1 MFKDLTP
8 IEIIHALDS
17 IEDNEIIKGTFK
29 SPMFDWWDIMI
40 NVMADTVCDGDDFA
54 AAGYMS
60 IKIQIR
66 VAYDK
71 QENTW
76 KICTPY
82 PKNLNSNTEPG
93 IKIYLSDGG
102 ECVITGNGY
111 EFMTDLFHQFTYDEN
126 GKLSFDNLPV
136 LQYNYFK
143 NGNSDGSSEPL
154 KISIETCRIVD
165 VLAGMIRR
173 ALNNKEDV
181 KVKEVRSVIK
191 ETPNASAMYYIMLAG
206 MKFAKY
212 LQFVDYTTTEYD
224 DEVFSFGYDTGLDV
238 DVSSKGTPLMSMRL
252 PLTINYEMYDHNGLI
267 EINICFAVINGFSD
281 IKFEFDFNT
290 NGEII
295 NVEDVQLAFND
306 FDEQSLCLINL
317 SNKARELYKDIING
331 LEKSTGLNIP
341 EKLKI

>member
-8 IEIIHALDS
+8 IEIMHALDS
-17 IEDNEIIKGTFK
+17 IEDNDIIKGTFK
-29 SPMFDWWDIMI
+29 SPIFDWWDIMI

-66 VAYDK
+66 IAYDR
-71 QENTW
+71 QENVW

-93 IKIYLSDGG
+93 IKIYLSDDG

-111 EFMTDLFHQFTYDEN
+111 ELTTDLFHQFTYDEN
-126 GKLSFDNLPV
+126 GKLSFDNLSV
-136 LQYNYFK
+136 LRYNYFK

-154 KISIETCRIVD
+154 KISIETYRIID
-165 VLAGMIRR
+165 VLGGMIRR

-181 KVKEVRSVIK
+181 KVREVKSVK
-191 ETPNASAMYYIMLAG
+191 ETPNTSAMYYIMLAG

-212 LQFVDYTTTEYD
+212 LQFADYTTTEYD
-224 DEVFSFGYDTGLDV
+224 NEVFSFRYDTKSEV
-238 DVSSKGTPLMSMRL
+238 DISSKGTPLMSMAL
-252 PLTINYEMYDHNGLI
+252 PLSINYKMYDHNGLI
-267 EINICFAVINGFSD
+267 EINICFETINPFSNV
-281 IKFEFDFNT
+281 KFEFDFNV

-306 FDEQSLCLINL
+306 FDEQSLTLINL
-317 SNKARELYKDIING
+317 SNEAREMYKNIIDG